1 MQESANLTFDG
12 TTLSTVN
19 DASFHGVTVGL
30 GGGSLTYN
38 TALGVLAL
46 AGVNTAQSN
55 TAVGYGA
62 LQVNTSG
69 ANNTALG
76 TSALTAL
83 ISGSQNSGIGCATLS
98 KLTTGNNNL
107 AIGYGALAN
116 NITGSSNIAIGF
128 NSGLGATGSYLTA
141 IGGSTATYYTS
152 TTESFGSTFIGFGSG
167 SISAGITGHDNTF
180 IGGSSGYNVTS
191 GSQNLCLGTA
201 TGYNITSGAQNA
213 AIGHQALYTNLT
225 GSTNIAIGYQSLLLA
240 TGSSNV
246 AIGPS
251 SGSAITTGANNVI
264 IGAYTGSAAP
274 ISATGS
280 NYIVLSDG
288 AGNIRQTIDNAGNLG
303 IATTSPSYKL
313 DVSGQNRNYGMTITA
328 LSTPGAATGVG
339 SSTGGTLAAATYYVK
354 IVAVDAFGGTTAA
367 GTESTGVTTTGTTS
381 SIAYTWAA
389 VTGATSYQIWYST
402 SAGTEAAY
410 YTSTTA
416 SFTLTATSGTA
427 GTLPTANSTGQL
439 LIGQST
445 TGSKLTVS
453 DSSGGNG
460 GQMVAFTQTSTTLA
474 NYAIVAT
481 CAGAGTYNTGLYV
494 SAYNGTYNYGVR
506 VPNPPA
512 GANNWGVYV
521 DSAQCYFGN
530 NIGIGVSVPAALIE
544 LKAGT
549 ATVAPIK
556 MNGGTNLTSAV
567 AGVLEYDGSYFY
579 GTQNTTSGRG
589 FVPPINAFRLTSAG
603 SALGPTIAD
612 YFGSTSSINLEAT
625 SEYEIDIHAYFL
637 KTTAGT
643 VTWTLTASSAPT
655 LITAWYIA
663 NPVTGIAAGAF
674 TSGYTGSAASTT
686 AAFSATGS
694 LTTAVNHSY
703 VFKARIIT
711 NAATNFR
718 LQVTS
723 SAGTVTPQAGSYY
736 RVMKISTSTGAFVA

>member
-1 MQESANLTFDG
+1 MAVPYIFSTLPNGSTIPLSYLDANFTYLETSPSFSGNVTIYGTLSVSAAVTFSSTLSVTGATNLNSTLGVTGATTLYSTLSVSGATSLSSSLSVIGATSLTTLNVSGTVTLSNPLTVPNGGTGITSLAAGRIPYGNGTSALNSSANLTYDGSNLLLG
-12 TTLSTVN
+12 TT
-19 DASFHGVTVGL
+19 TVGGRL
-30 GGGSLTYN
+30 TVIDTTGSNSGQLVYLNQASTGLANYAGVINCTGAGTYN
-38 TALGVLAL
+38 TGLYVSAYNAATNYGVRVPNPTLGTNNWGIYVDSAKSYFGGPVGVKTLNPAYDLDVTGTLGVSGHVTLE
-46 AGVNTAQSN
+46 GV
-55 TAVGYGA
+55 
-62 LQVNTSG
+62 TS
-69 ANNTALG
+69 T
-76 TSALTAL
+76 
-83 ISGSQNSGIGCATLS
+83 
-98 KLTTGNNNL
+98 
-107 AIGYGALAN
+107 
-116 NITGSSNIAIGF
+116 
-128 NSGLGATGSYLTA
+128 GATGTGNLVFSISPSLTTPSLGDA
-141 IGGSTATYYTS
+141 SATSLSLTNALTVGNGGTGQQSFTAGRVIYGAGTAALATNANFIYDGSNLVIGTTTAT
-152 TTESFGSTFIGFGSG
+152 
-167 SISAGITGHDNTF
+167 AR
-180 IGGSSGYNVTS
+180 
-191 GSQNLCLGTA
+191 
-201 TGYNITSGAQNA
+201 
-213 AIGHQALYTNLT
+213 LT
-225 GSTNIAIGYQSLLLA
+225 VYD
-240 TGSSNV
+240 
-246 AIGPS
+246 
-251 SGSAITTGANNVI
+251 
-264 IGAYTGSAAP
+264 
-274 ISATGS
+274 ATGS
-280 NYIVLSDG
+280 N
-288 AGNIRQTIDNAGNLG
+288 
-303 IATTSPSYKL
+303 
-313 DVSGQNRNYGMTITA
+313 SGQLINLNQ
-328 LSTPGAATGVG
+328 
-339 SSTGGTLAAATYYVK
+339 SSTATVNY
-354 IVAVDAFGGTTAA
+354 
-367 GTESTGVTTTGTTS
+367 
-381 SIAYTWAA
+381 AA
-389 VTGATSYQIWYST
+389 VV
-402 SAGTEAAY
+402 
-410 YTSTTA
+410 
-416 SFTLTATSGTA
+416 
-427 GTLPTANSTGQL
+427 NC
-439 LIGQST
+439 
-445 TGSKLTVS
+445 V
-453 DSSGGNG
+453 
-460 GQMVAFTQTSTTLA
+460 
-474 NYAIVAT
+474 
-481 CAGAGTYNTGLYV
+481 GAGTYNTGLYV